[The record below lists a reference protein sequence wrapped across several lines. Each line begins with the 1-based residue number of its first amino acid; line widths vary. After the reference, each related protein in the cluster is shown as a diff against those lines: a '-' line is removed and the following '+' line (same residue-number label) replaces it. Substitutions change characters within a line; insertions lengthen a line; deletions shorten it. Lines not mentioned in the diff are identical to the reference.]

1 MIPKFDAEAVGKISM
16 LSPAILSRIHNL
28 AAASEGAVL
37 EVGPYIGGSTVAIA
51 SAGHRVI
58 TIEMGG
64 AHDNPGLPSADILGD
79 LRRNLARFEVADRVT
94 IVPELADQAY
104 DRLPELLDAP
114 IGLLFIDA
122 DGHLGAHMTRLAPHL
137 RADCALVFD
146 DYSDELKGPPVQRYI
161 EAALQAGAM
170 VEDGVQEGTWFGR
183 MRDAAALPHWPHKQ
197 EVGCSWEL
205 RTSLGGADNM
215 TDPAC
220 SMVQLFEN
228 DQELGPPHSLH
239 SDIREL
245 GGGRF
250 SHWHNGN
257 REVFL
262 FSTSDGSDPNSNGR
276 VYTVDAG
283 EGRRLLAPRGH

>member
-1 MIPKFDAEAVGKISM
+1 MIPKFDADAVGKISM
-16 LSPAILSRIHNL
+16 LSPAILTRIHNL

-51 SAGHRVI
+51 SAGRRVV

-64 AHDNPGLPSADILGD
+64 AHDNPNLPSADILSD
-79 LRRNLARFEVADRVT
+79 LRHNLSRFEVADRVT
-94 IVPELADQAY
+94 IIPSLADDAY
-104 DRLPELLDAP
+104 DRLPQFLDEA

-122 DGHLGAHMTRLAPHL
+122 DGHLGAHMTRLGPHL

-146 DYSDELKGPPVQRYI
+146 DYFDELKGPPVQRYVK
-161 EAALQAGAM
+161 AALEAGAM
-170 VEDGVQEGTWFGR
+170 VEDGIQEATWFGR
-183 MRDAAALPHWPHKQ
+183 MRDAAALPHWPHKH
-197 EVGCSWEL
+197 EVGYAWAV

-220 SMVQLFEN
+220 SKVRLFE
-228 DQELGPPHSLH
+228 DDREVGPAHSLH
-239 SDIREL
+239 REIREL

-250 SHWHNGN
+250 SHWHNLHS
-257 REVFL
+257 EVFL

-276 VYTVDAG
+276 AYNVDTG
-283 EGRRLLAPRGH
+283 EGRRLLAPRGG